1 MIDVGGENA
10 LLSAAPVSTQADWQA
25 QLRNLAAGRR
35 HLLSRFAGQCSPTQ
49 KSGPGS
55 WRLFTAASRWGAWA

>member
-25 QLRNLAAGRR
+25 QLRNLDAGHR
-35 HLLSRFAGQCSPTQ
+35 HLL
-49 KSGPGS
+49 
-55 WRLFTAASRWGAWA
+55 